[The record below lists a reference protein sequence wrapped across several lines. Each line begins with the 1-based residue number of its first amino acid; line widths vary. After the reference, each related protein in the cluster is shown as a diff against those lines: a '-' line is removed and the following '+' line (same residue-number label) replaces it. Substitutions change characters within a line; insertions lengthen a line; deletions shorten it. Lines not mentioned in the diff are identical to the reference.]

1 MYYARN
7 TKNLKNCLL
16 LFEWKDEGVEFIVF
30 DVESTG
36 LDVKK
41 DYIVELGAK
50 KYKIKKRAAECI
62 ETLHLYIKPPFYMDE
77 KVVEIHKITN
87 DFLDDKP
94 SETEIFNDIKTFFGI
109 HPILI
114 GYNIDFDIGMLSSF
128 YERNHSVLTPQIALD
143 VREMGYDVINDKEI
157 PDHKLETLVQ
167 SFGLDVGLRAHN
179 AIDDAEATY
188 RLLLYCY
195 NEYKKITINPCKQ
208 KVYIN
213 AIYYWKGFRKEQSG
227 IYLKTNLGV
236 IYLSTY
242 LKLWCSSQ
250 VDLSLVDID
259 AMENEVLSKTGIS
272 FKELGKMTERK
283 FAVLKNTCRERG
295 VYL

>member
-50 KYKIKKRAAECI
+50 KYKIKKKAAECI

-94 SETEIFNDIKTFFGI
+94 SETEIFNDIKTFFGT

-114 GYNIDFDIGMLSSF
+114 GYNIDFDIGMLSSL

-195 NEYKKITINPCKQ
+195 NEYKQITINPCKQ